1 METDTATA
9 PYLLLFRNSGPET
22 HAHLTGDERED
33 LMKRWNSWYD
43 SLAVKGKA
51 IGGSPLEEKTRVL
64 SGPQGSRV
72 TDGPFAEAKEA
83 IGGYVILLADSFEE
97 ATKMAQEHPG
107 LTHGLVIEVRPMAQH
122 CHLGI
127 TPKMPT
133 LSASR

>member
-1 METDTATA
+1 METDTVAA

-22 HAHLTGDERED
+22 HAHLAGAERED
-33 LMKRWNSWYD
+33 LIKRWNGWYD
-43 SLAVKGKA
+43 SLAAKGKA
-51 IGGSPLEEKTRVL
+51 VGGSPLEEKTRLV
-64 SGPQGSRV
+64 SGPHGSRV

-83 IGGYVILLADSFEE
+83 IGGYVILMAGSFQE
-97 ATKMAQEHPG
+97 ATEMAQEHPG
-107 LTHGLVIEVRPMAQH
+107 LTHGLEIEVRPMAQQ